1 MWVLEACATLRE
13 IHSSYK
19 VCIKIDNLHVISA
32 IKMHSYKIPFHL
44 ELCIIMNFFYQ
55 LYQNSKSKLLFN
67 IVAIPFTAFDSDNL
81 QFSFFVGRYI

>member
-1 MWVLEACATLRE
+1 
-13 IHSSYK
+13 
-19 VCIKIDNLHVISA
+19 
-32 IKMHSYKIPFHL
+32 MHSYKIPFHL
-44 ELCIIMNFFYQ
+44 ELCIMNFFYQ